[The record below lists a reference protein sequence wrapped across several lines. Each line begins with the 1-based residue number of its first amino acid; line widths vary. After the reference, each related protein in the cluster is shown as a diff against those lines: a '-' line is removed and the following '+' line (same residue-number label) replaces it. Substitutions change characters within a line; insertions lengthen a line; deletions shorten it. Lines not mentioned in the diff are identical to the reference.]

1 MTLYIL
7 VYVLLIGLFY
17 SNCTLKKKY
26 LAQTVYILLYH
37 FTLFFK
43 TLSYIIGSS
52 LKDYFSGCLSHP
64 WCVL

>member
-1 MTLYIL
+1 MTVYIL
-7 VYVLLIGLFY
+7 VYALLIGLFY

-26 LAQTVYILLYH
+26 LAKTVYIILYH

-52 LKDYFSGCLSHP
+52 LKDCFSGCLPHP
-64 WCVL
+64 GSVL